1 MCTVYRLTSGQ
12 KSFVEKSEQKIV
24 KVEIVTTPVLAQHLT
39 SPLYGPGQ
47 NSLEAQLQRRA
58 SYSGGGGGNSGGP
71 PSQLQGLLMLP
82 QQPQHNSESQ
92 MFQHQLPPQSQRQ
105 APFGMPAAPAV
116 SATSS
121 ASINRKRQL
130 SGAPVIINTAAPAS
144 VAVVAAGGSG
154 QPAVTTSSGSQ
165 QIVPTVRLPTHPH
178 PRLPQ
183 QPQHQPVIGGQSLLQ
198 KLLSD
203 K

>member
-1 MCTVYRLTSGQ
+1 MNQT
-12 KSFVEKSEQKIV
+12 SFVEKSEQNIV
-24 KVEIVTTPVLAQHLT
+24 KVQIVTTPGLVQHLT

-92 MFQHQLPPQSQRQ
+92 MFQHQLPPQQSQRQ

>member
-1 MCTVYRLTSGQ
+1 M
-12 KSFVEKSEQKIV
+12 
-24 KVEIVTTPVLAQHLT
+24 TTPVLTQHLT

-58 SYSGGGGGNSGGP
+58 SYSGGGGGP

-82 QQPQHNSESQ
+82 QQPQHNSESP
-92 MFQHQLPPQSQRQ
+92 MFQQPQSQRQ

-144 VAVVAAGGSG
+144 VAVVAAGGAG

-183 QPQHQPVIGGQSLLQ
+183 QPQHQPVIGGQSLL
-198 KLLSD
+198 
-203 K
+203 